1 MSENTR
7 STPALLPPLKL
18 PRERSIIFDRPLVM
32 GIVNVTPDSFSDG
45 GQFLQADH
53 AVGHALKLIEEGAD
67 LIDIGGES
75 SRPGAESVPIEDEL
89 QRVVPVVEQLRS
101 QTETP
106 ISVDTYKSE
115 VAHAALEAGADII
128 NDISALRMDPEMV
141 RVIAQSGAPII
152 LMHMLGTPATMQQ
165 SPHYTNCVE
174 EISAF
179 FVQRIAFAVQ
189 HGIARERII
198 VDPGIGFGKRF
209 EDNLDLLRALHRFT
223 QFGLPLLV
231 GASRKSFISRVT
243 GAQTSPT
250 ERLGGSIAAAVVA
263 RQRGANILRVHDV
276 AATIEAI
283 KVAEAIAE
291 RT

>member
-1 MSENTR
+1 MSE
-7 STPALLPPLKL
+7 SAQSKPAILPPLKL
-18 PRERSIIFDRPLVM
+18 LRERTIALDRPLVM

-53 AVGHALKLIEEGAD
+53 AVGHALKMIEEGAD

-75 SRPGAESVPIEDEL
+75 SRPGADSVPIEDEL

-101 QTETP
+101 QTDIP
-106 ISVDTYKSE
+106 ISVDTYKAE
-115 VAHAALEAGADII
+115 VADASLKAGADII

-141 RVIAQSGAPII
+141 RVLAQSGAPVI

-165 SPHYTNCVE
+165 SPHYSDCVE
-174 EISAF
+174 EVSAF

-198 VDPGIGFGKRF
+198 VDPGIGFGKRL
-209 EDNLDLLRALHRFT
+209 EDNLDLLGALHRFT

-243 GAQTSPT
+243 GAQSSPT

-283 KVAEAIAE
+283 KVAEAITE

>member
-198 VDPGIGFGKRF
+198 VDPGIGFGKRL

>member
-18 PRERSIIFDRPLVM
+18 PRERAIIFDRPLVM

>member
-1 MSENTR
+1 MPENTR

-18 PRERSIIFDRPLVM
+18 PRERIIAFDRPLVM

-101 QTETP
+101 QTEIP

-115 VAHAALEAGADII
+115 VAQAALAAGADII

-141 RVIAQSGAPII
+141 RVLAQSGAPVI

-198 VDPGIGFGKRF
+198 VDPGIGFGKRL
-209 EDNLDLLRALHRFT
+209 EDNLDLLGALHRFT

-276 AATIEAI
+276 AATIEAL

-291 RT
+291 RA

>member
-1 MSENTR
+1 MPENTR

-18 PRERSIIFDRPLVM
+18 PRERIIAFDRSLVM

-101 QTETP
+101 QTEIP

-115 VAHAALEAGADII
+115 VAQAALAAGADII

-141 RVIAQSGAPII
+141 RVLAQSGAPVI
-152 LMHMLGTPATMQQ
+152 LMHMLGSPATMQQ

-198 VDPGIGFGKRF
+198 VDPGIGFGKRL
-209 EDNLDLLRALHRFT
+209 EDNLDLLGALHRFT

-231 GASRKSFISRVT
+231 GASRKSFISKVT
-243 GAQTSPT
+243 AAQTSPT

-276 AATIEAI
+276 AATIEAL

-291 RT
+291 RA

>member
-1 MSENTR
+1 MSDAAQ
-7 STPALLPPLKL
+7 SKSALLPPLKL
-18 PRERSIIFDRPLVM
+18 PRERVIVFDRPLVM

-75 SRPGAESVPIEDEL
+75 SRPGAEAVPIEDEL

-141 RVIAQSGAPII
+141 RVLAQSGAPVI
-152 LMHMLGTPATMQQ
+152 LMHMLGAPATMQQ
-165 SPHYTNCVE
+165 SPHYANCVE
-174 EISAF
+174 EVSAF

-189 HGIARERII
+189 HGIARGRII
-198 VDPGIGFGKRF
+198 VDPGIGFGKRL
-209 EDNLDLLRALHRFT
+209 EDNLDLLGALHRFT

-231 GASRKSFISRVT
+231 GASRKSFISKVT

>member
-18 PRERSIIFDRPLVM
+18 PRERAIIFDRPLVM

-198 VDPGIGFGKRF
+198 VDPGIGFGKRL